1 MDAKI
6 SNKNVTEKKRNK
18 SSNLKKWPT
27 VDNVYNIHDNIINS
41 KIKQEYFI

>member
-1 MDAKI
+1 M

-27 VDNVYNIHDNIINS
+27 VDNVYNAGVRQDR
-41 KIKQEYFI
+41 

>member
-1 MDAKI
+1 MDAKM

-27 VDNVYNIHDNIINS
+27 VDNVYNTNAGV
-41 KIKQEYFI
+41 KQDR